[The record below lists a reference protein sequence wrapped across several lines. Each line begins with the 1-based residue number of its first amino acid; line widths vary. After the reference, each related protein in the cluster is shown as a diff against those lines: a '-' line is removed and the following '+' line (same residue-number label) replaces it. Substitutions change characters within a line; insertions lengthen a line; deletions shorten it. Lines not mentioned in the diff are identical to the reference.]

1 MRAELAS
8 DGRDTTEKQLDA
20 GTWGVFLLWIGA
32 WLLAQLSWG
41 VGLFGVGAI
50 ILGAQLVRRM
60 LGLRFDGFW
69 LVVGGLFVL
78 AGAWRLAP
86 FGISISL
93 VPALCILAGLGLL
106 GWALSR
112 RATPPYLA

>member
-1 MRAELAS
+1 MSPELSS
-8 DGRDTTEKQLDA
+8 DARDPTEKQLDA
-20 GTWGVFLLWIGA
+20 GAWGVFLLWIGV

-50 ILGAQLVRRM
+50 ILGAQLVRR
-60 LGLRFDGFW
+60 LIGLRFDGFW

-93 VPALCILAGLGLL
+93 VPTLCILAGIGLVA
-106 GWALSR
+106 WALAR
-112 RATPPYLA
+112 RASPPYLA